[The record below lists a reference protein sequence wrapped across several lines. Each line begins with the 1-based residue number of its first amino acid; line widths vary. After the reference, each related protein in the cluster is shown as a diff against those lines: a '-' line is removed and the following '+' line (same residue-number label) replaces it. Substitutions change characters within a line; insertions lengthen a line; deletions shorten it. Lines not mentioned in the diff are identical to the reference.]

1 MLITTEMA
9 QCFKVES
16 LKDCPITI
24 LRLIETLKSTLFS
37 KVQLLHD
44 VVKNG
49 IMDFLVGSEND
60 IEHGKMLF
68 GPEFYQ

>member
-1 MLITTEMA
+1 MT

>member
-1 MLITTEMA
+1 M
-9 QCFKVES
+9 
-16 LKDCPITI
+16 TI
-24 LRLIETLKSTLFS
+24 LRLIETLKSTLFV

>member
-1 MLITTEMA
+1 MTL
-9 QCFKVES
+9 
-16 LKDCPITI
+16 
-24 LRLIETLKSTLFS
+24 LRLIETLQSILFT

-49 IMDFLVGSEND
+49 IMDFLVGTEND
-60 IEHGKMLF
+60 IEYGKMLF